1 MFALLSPFLFDMFIA
16 SCYIAPQMNVIKKKT
31 LDGYAAHHTDAAEPP
46 TSWRKIF
53 EKTDF
58 ADIHAIRAVLPTA
71 DFADPYTV
79 FNIKGNN
86 YRLITIIHY
95 RFQRVYIKGFFTHA
109 EYSQWNRQR
118 SKRK

>member
-1 MFALLSPFLFDMFIA
+1 
-16 SCYIAPQMNVIKKKT
+16 MNVIKKKT
-31 LDGYAAHHTDAAEPP
+31 LEGYAAHHTDAADAL
-46 TSWRKIF
+46 SGWRKIF

-58 ADIHAIRAVLPTA
+58 ADIHSIRAVLPTA

-79 FNIKGNN
+79 FNIKGNH

-95 RFQRVYIKGFFTHA
+95 KYQRVYIKEFFTHA
-109 EYSQWNRQR
+109 EYDQWNKDRNR

>member
-1 MFALLSPFLFDMFIA
+1 
-16 SCYIAPQMNVIKKKT
+16 MNVIKKKT
-31 LDGYAAHHTDAAEPP
+31 LDSYAAQHTNAAEPL

-58 ADIHAIRAVLPTA
+58 TDIHAIRAELPTA

-79 FNIKGNN
+79 FNIKGNS

-95 RFQRVYIKGFFTHA
+95 RFQRVYIKEFFTHA
-109 EYSQWNRQR
+109 EYDQWNRQR